1 MLFLCTRDELGLVSE
16 ALGER
21 GRGGE
26 QVAL

>member
-1 MLFLCTRDELGLVSE
+1 MLFLYRRDELGPVSE
-16 ALGER
+16 TLGER